1 MVSLPMGSTS
11 CESCRGRGKTDD
23 DTTCPSCG
31 GTGLV
36 PVKPIKQ
43 KVERRRTPRY
53 RTTLPVAIRNREN
66 GDLEGQSTAI
76 SEGGISVTLPGPVPV
91 GSVVLLQ
98 FSLPTHPTQF
108 RLWAVVRHLIGLHH
122 GLEFVSLTE
131 GERLSL
137 RQFCNELALELSAG
151 ERNSPK

>member
-11 CESCRGRGKTDD
+11 CESCGGRGKTDD
-23 DTTCPSCG
+23 APCPSCG

-36 PVKPIKQ
+36 PVKPRI
-43 KVERRRTPRY
+43 ERRRAPRY
-53 RTTLPVAIRNREN
+53 RTALPVAIRNREN

-76 SEGGISVTLPGPVPV
+76 SEGGISVSLPAPVPV

-98 FSLPTHPTQF
+98 FTLPTHPSQF

-122 GLEFVSLTE
+122 GLEFVSVTE

-137 RQFCNELALELSAG
+137 RQFCNELALGSSGG
-151 ERNSPK
+151 EQAK

>member
-1 MVSLPMGSTS
+1 MSSLPMGSTS
-11 CESCRGRGKTDD
+11 CENCRGRGKTED
-23 DTTCPSCG
+23 DTRCPNCG
-31 GTGLV
+31 GTGLI
-36 PVKPIKQ
+36 PVKPRI
-43 KVERRRTPRY
+43 ERRRTPRY
-53 RTTLPVAIRNREN
+53 RTSLPVAVRNREN

-98 FSLPTHPTQF
+98 FAVPTHPTQF

-122 GLEFVSLTE
+122 GLEFVSVTE

-137 RQFCNELALELSAG
+137 RQFCNALALESADAG
-151 ERNSPK
+151 QTGPK

>member
-23 DTTCPSCG
+23 DISCPSCG

-43 KVERRRTPRY
+43 KVERRRAPRY
-53 RTTLPVAIRNREN
+53 RTILPVAIRNREN

-76 SEGGISVTLPGPVPV
+76 SEGGISVSLPAPVPV

-98 FSLPTHPTQF
+98 FSVPTHPTPF

-122 GLEFVSLTE
+122 GLEFVSVTE

-137 RQFCNELALELSAG
+137 RQFCNALALESSGG
-151 ERNSPK
+151 ERSSPK